1 MKIYTLTG
9 ISNSFSMGYYA
20 YLASIESWTDISEKV
35 LVCDGY
41 SDDSTIE
48 SLYTFIDPIKK
59 AKVEIVQNDHTF
71 WSKDYFFHIFQLS
84 NGWHSVIQNVDCD
97 WLIIVNADYIYDGQP
112 KDLSKQLE
120 IYSDHLVVK
129 FRRYKSHFNQ
139 VDYDDRGIIVNIKKM
154 RKEKIPLFFGTR
166 EDNNGISDFPIIA
179 KEKSCFIDS
188 NGVVKMIYRGQH
200 IEISASI
207 DIECGVYG
215 HFFFTNEQCL
225 YKCKRWSNAISR
237 YYGTAIV
244 DDKYHIY
251 QNKIFDTKKNI
262 SKNEIKSWK
271 HSRYILK
278 IIDKYYREDMI
289 GAKIVDEKPFT
300 KLVLMY
306 YRIKKRFI
314 TKLLRLNGM
323 PSIEKLHKWV
333 PVDSELCEP
342 SFDLREVYEKQDKL
356 YKKFQSR
363 VF

>member
-1 MKIYTLTG
+1 MKIYALTG
-9 ISNSFSMGYYA
+9 ITNSYSMGYYS
-20 YLASIESWTDISEKV
+20 YIASIKSWNNICEKV
-35 LVCDGY
+35 IVIDGG
-41 SDDSTIE
+41 SNDGSLEKLDFNSIEKLETIN
-48 SLYTFIDPIKK
+48 
-59 AKVEIVQNDHTF
+59 NDTTF
-71 WSKDYFFHIFQLS
+71 WSKDYFFHISQL
-84 NGWHSVIQNVDCD
+84 NIGFNEFIKNADCD
-97 WLIIVNADYIYDGQP
+97 WLIVVNADYVYDGD
-112 KDLSKQLE
+112 KKNISRELE
-120 IYSDHLVVK
+120 KYSDELVVK
-129 FRRYKSHFNQ
+129 FKRYKSNANQ
-139 VDYDDRGIIVNIKKM
+139 IKYDNRGIIINLKKARNKNI
-154 RKEKIPLFFGTR
+154 EILFGFR
-166 EDNNGISDFPIIA
+166 DDNNGLSDFPIIA
-179 KEKSCFIDS
+179 KEKSSFIDS
-188 NGVVKMIYRGQH
+188 NGILKTIYRGKH
-200 IEISASI
+200 IDSNAII
-207 DIECGVYG
+207 DLECGVYG

-314 TKLLRLNGM
+314 TKLLQLNGM